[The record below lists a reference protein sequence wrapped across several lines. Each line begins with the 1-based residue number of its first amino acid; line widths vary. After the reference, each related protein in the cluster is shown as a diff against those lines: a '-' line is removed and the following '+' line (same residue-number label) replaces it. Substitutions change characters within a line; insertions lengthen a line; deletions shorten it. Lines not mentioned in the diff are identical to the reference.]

1 MFLHKSEWLKIE
13 KPKQVGE
20 VWSTEKLTKP

>member
-1 MFLHKSEWLKIE
+1 MWMYEANKGDKGKGEETVRKE

-20 VWSTEKLTKP
+20 V